1 MAASGFARTTHHP
14 TYVSR
19 PLARGTPGL
28 EHVAKKW
35 TQFSAP
41 NDAPLE
47 GMSIGLVPKVDSTF
61 GSDALSCGSWPSQML
76 EGMTRRGGTA
86 CRMERQA
93 LHNAI
98 QRFNAEGPD
107 GLHDR
112 PFGSPH

>member
-1 MAASGFARTTHHP
+1 
-14 TYVSR
+14 
-19 PLARGTPGL
+19 
-28 EHVAKKW
+28 
-35 TQFSAP
+35 
-41 NDAPLE
+41 
-47 GMSIGLVPKVDSTF
+47 
-61 GSDALSCGSWPSQML
+61 ML

-112 PFGSPH
+112 PLRVASLTASPQTGTRPLV